1 MNDASLTRGCAAL
14 AASRRA
20 RLWGRLGV
28 ALVAAALALPAPAAA
43 QRAGLGIDLL
53 ATIDGPPPP
62 VAPAVLSRDE
72 AGRATGRAVRIATPL
87 DVDGRLD
94 EEVYAAVPP
103 MSGFVQ
109 VEPLAGAAATE
120 KTEIWIF
127 FDDANVYFVARCWE
141 SAPERLTV
149 DEMRR
154 DNNNIGRNDNVSWF
168 FDTLYDRRTGLVFEV
183 NPLGGRMDGQSV
195 NDGRTNFDW
204 NPLWDVEVGRF
215 EHGWTVESALPFK
228 SIRYRPGTAQ
238 LWGFNARRRNKWKN
252 ELSYLV
258 PLPAAVG
265 GRGLRA
271 ALAAPLVGIEAPPIA
286 RNLEF
291 KPYGIADL
299 TSDRAAT
306 PPISNALA
314 GTGGLD
320 VKYELTRSL
329 TADFTLNTDFAQVE
343 ADEQQVNLTRFS
355 LFFPEKR
362 EFFLENQ
369 GTFAFGGTQ
378 RYGGSGDTPIL
389 FYSRRIGLQ
398 DGRQVP
404 VQAGGR
410 MTGRVGGFDVGM
422 LHIRTGNE
430 SVAHAQPAGFSV
442 VRLKRDVL
450 RQSSIGVLLTQRSIS
465 QDNPGGNAAFGVD
478 GSFRFLRN
486 TLAIDTYWA
495 GTQSE
500 DLPGTATS
508 FRANFDFDGDRY
520 GLRAEHLMVG
530 DAFNPEVG
538 FVRRHDMRKSAGELR
553 FSPRLW
559 SVASIRKLD
568 WRASI
573 DYIENLAGRLETR
586 ESDVRFGIEL
596 ENSDRFFVRYR
607 SSFEFLPEP
616 FEIAPA
622 VILPVRGYDFGAV
635 RAGYNFGSQRRVA
648 LNVRV
653 EHGTFYSGKR
663 TVLRFNRSRARISP
677 RLAVEPSWEANWI
690 DLAEGEFTTQLIGS
704 RIIHTATPKMFTS
717 ALLQY
722 NSASKTVAANVR
734 FRWEYQPGSELFLVY
749 NEQRDTLMRRFP
761 GLENRAFIVKITR
774 LFRV

>member
-1 MNDASLTRGCAAL
+1 MDHFSRREHRVALL
-14 AASRRA
+14 AAV
-20 RLWGRLGV
+20 LL
-28 ALVAAALALPAPAAA
+28 AAALALPVPAAA
-43 QRAGLGIDLL
+43 QRAGLAIDLL

-62 VAPAVLSRDE
+62 VPPAVLARDA
-72 AGRATGRAVRIATPL
+72 AGRATGRAVRIETPL
-87 DVDGRLD
+87 DIDGRLD
-94 EEVYAAVPP
+94 EEVYATVPA

-109 VEPLAGAAATE
+109 VEPQAGAAATE
-120 KTEIWIF
+120 KTEIWVF
-127 FDDANVYFVARCWE
+127 FDDANVYLVARCWE
-141 SAPERLTV
+141 SEPGRLTV

-183 NPLGGRMDGQSV
+183 NPLGGRMDGQSA
-195 NDGRTNFDW
+195 NDGRSNFDW
-204 NPLWDVEVGRF
+204 NPIWDVEVGRF
-215 EHGWTVESALPFK
+215 EQGWTVESALPFK
-228 SIRYRPGTAQ
+228 SIRYRPGAAQ
-238 LWGFNARRRNKWKN
+238 LWGFNARRRNRWKN

-258 PLPAAVG
+258 PIPAAVG

-291 KPYGIADL
+291 KPHGIADL
-299 TSDRAAT
+299 TSDTAAT
-306 PPISNALA
+306 PPVSNALA

-369 GTFAFGGTQ
+369 GTFVFGGTQ

-410 MTGRVGGFDVGM
+410 MTGRVGGFDVGA
-422 LHIRTGNE
+422 LHIRTGAE
-430 SVAHAQPAGFSV
+430 DAAAASPTGFSV

-450 RQSSIGVLLTQRSIS
+450 RQSSVGVLLTQRSVS
-465 QDNPGGNAAFGVD
+465 LDNPGGNTAVGVD
-478 GSFRFLRN
+478 GSFRFLGN
-486 TLAIDTYWA
+486 TMAIDAYWA
-495 GTQSE
+495 GTRSE
-500 DLPGTATS
+500 ELPGAATS
-508 FRANFDFDGDRY
+508 YRAAFDFDGDRY

-530 DAFNPEVG
+530 DAFDPEVG
-538 FVRRHDMRKSAGELR
+538 FVRRDDMRKSAGEVR

-559 SVASIRKLD
+559 SVPWIRKLD

-573 DYIENLAGRLETR
+573 DYVEDLAGRLETR
-586 ESDVRFGIEL
+586 ESDLRFGIDL
-596 ENSDRFFVRYR
+596 ENSDRFFVSYR
-607 SSFEFLPEP
+607 SHYEFLPEP
-616 FEIAPA
+616 FDIIPD
-622 VILPVRGYDFGAV
+622 VILPVGGYDFAAV
-635 RAGYNFGSQRRVA
+635 RAGYNFGSQRPLRA
-648 LNVRV
+648 NVRV
-653 EHGTFYSGKR
+653 EHGTFYSGYR
-663 TVLRFNRSRARISP
+663 TVVRVDRGRFKFTP
-677 RLAVEPSWEANWI
+677 KLAVEPSWEVNWI
-690 DLAEGEFTTQLIGS
+690 DLAEGEFTTHLPGS

-722 NSASKTVAANVR
+722 NSASNTLAANIR

-761 GLENRAFIVKITR
+761 GIENRAFIVKITR

>member
-1 MNDASLTRGCAAL
+1 MLARDA
-14 AASRRA
+14 
-20 RLWGRLGV
+20 
-28 ALVAAALALPAPAAA
+28 
-43 QRAGLGIDLL
+43 
-53 ATIDGPPPP
+53 
-62 VAPAVLSRDE
+62 

-87 DVDGRLD
+87 DIDGRLD
-94 EEVYAAVPP
+94 EEVYSTVPA
-103 MSGFVQ
+103 MSGFMQ
-109 VEPLAGAAATE
+109 VEPQAGAAATE
-120 KTEIWIF
+120 KTEIWVF
-127 FDDANVYFVARCWE
+127 FDDANVYLVARCWE
-141 SAPERLTV
+141 SEPDRLTV

-168 FDTLYDRRTGLVFEV
+168 FDTLYDWRTGLVFEV
-183 NPLGGRMDGQSV
+183 NPLGGRMDGQSA

-204 NPLWDVEVGRF
+204 NPIWDVEVGRF
-215 EHGWTVESALPFK
+215 EQGWTVESALPFK

-238 LWGFNARRRNKWKN
+238 IWGFNARRRNRWKN
-252 ELSYLV
+252 ELSYLI
-258 PLPAAVG
+258 PIPAAVG

-271 ALAAPLVGIEAPPIA
+271 ALAAPLVGIETPPIA
-286 RNLEF
+286 RSLEF

-299 TSDRAAT
+299 TSDPAAT

-362 EFFLENQ
+362 EFFVENQ

-398 DGRQVP
+398 EGRQVP

-410 MTGRVGGFDVGM
+410 MTGRVGGFDVGA
-422 LHIRTGNE
+422 LHIRTGAENAAAA
-430 SVAHAQPAGFSV
+430 SPTGFSV

-450 RQSSIGVLLTQRSIS
+450 RQSSVGVLLTQRSVS
-465 QDNPGGNAAFGVD
+465 LDNPGGNTAFGVD

-486 TLAIDTYWA
+486 TMAIDA
-495 GTQSE
+495 
-500 DLPGTATS
+500 
-508 FRANFDFDGDRY
+508 FD
-520 GLRAEHLMVG
+520 
-530 DAFNPEVG
+530 PEVG
-538 FVRRHDMRKSAGELR
+538 FVRRDDMRKSAGEMR

-559 SVASIRKLD
+559 SVPWIRKLD

-573 DYIENLAGRLETR
+573 DYIEDLAGRLETR
-586 ESDVRFGIEL
+586 ESDLRFGIEL
-596 ENSDRFFVRYR
+596 ENSDRFFVSYG
-607 SSFEFLPEP
+607 SHYEFLPEP
-616 FEIAPA
+616 FKIAPD
-622 VILPVRGYDFGAV
+622 VILPVGGYDFAAV
-635 RAGYNFGSQRRVA
+635 RAGYNFGSQRPLRA
-648 LNVRV
+648 NVRV
-653 EHGTFYSGKR
+653 EHGTFYSGHR
-663 TVLRFNRSRARISP
+663 TVVRVDRGRFKFTP
-677 RLAVEPSWEANWI
+677 KFAVEPSWEVNWI
-690 DLAEGEFTTQLIGS
+690 DLAEGEFTTHLPGS

-722 NSASKTVAANVR
+722 NSANNTVAANIR
-734 FRWEYQPGSELFLVY
+734 FRWEYQPGSELFLVC

>member
-1 MNDASLTRGCAAL
+1 MHPSPRRG
-14 AASRRA
+14 RR
-20 RLWGRLGV
+20 V
-28 ALVAAALALPAPAAA
+28 ALPTAVLLAAALALPVPAAA

-62 VAPAVLSRDE
+62 EPPAVLARDE
-72 AGRATGRAVRIATPL
+72 AGRVTGRAVRLETPL
-87 DVDGRLD
+87 DIDGRLD
-94 EEVYAAVPP
+94 EEIYATVPA
-103 MSGFVQ
+103 MSDFVQ
-109 VEPLAGAAATE
+109 VEPQAGAPATE

-127 FDDANVYFVARCWE
+127 YDDANVYFVARCWE
-141 SAPERLTV
+141 SEPGRLTV

-183 NPLGGRMDGQSV
+183 NPLGGRMDGQSL
-195 NDGRTNFDW
+195 NEARTNFDW
-204 NPLWDVEVGRF
+204 NPIWDLEVGRF

-252 ELSYLV
+252 ELSYLI
-258 PLPAAVG
+258 PIPPAVG

-271 ALAAPLVGIEAPPIA
+271 PLAAPLVGIETPPLR

-291 KPYGIADL
+291 KPYGIADV
-299 TSDRAAT
+299 TSDAAAS

-320 VKYELTRSL
+320 VKYEVTRSL
-329 TADFTLNTDFAQVE
+329 AADFTLNTDFAQVE
-343 ADEQQVNLTRFS
+343 ADEEQVNLTRFS

-369 GTFAFGGTQ
+369 GTFAFGGT
-378 RYGGSGDTPIL
+378 GGYRDSGDTPIL
-389 FYSRRIGLQ
+389 FYSRRIGLE

-422 LHIRTGNE
+422 LHIRTGE
-430 SVAHAQPAGFSV
+430 EDVAQARPTGFSV
-442 VRLKRDVL
+442 VRLKRDVF
-450 RQSSIGVLLTQRSIS
+450 RQSSVGVLLTQRSLS
-465 QDNPGGNAAFGVD
+465 VANPGGNTAVGVD
-478 GSFRFLRN
+478 GSFRFLSN
-486 TLAIDTYWA
+486 AMAIDAYWA
-495 GTQSE
+495 GTRSE
-500 DLPGTATS
+500 ELPGTAS
-508 FRANFDFDGDRY
+508 SYRANFEFDGDRY

-538 FVRRHDMRKSAGELR
+538 FVRRPDMRKSAGELR

-559 SVASIRKLD
+559 SVPAIRKLR
-568 WRASI
+568 WRARI
-573 DYIENLAGRLETR
+573 EYIENLGGRLETR
-586 ESDVRFGIEL
+586 ESDVQFAIEM

-607 SSFEFLPEP
+607 SNFEFLPEP
-616 FEIAPA
+616 FDIAPD
-622 VILPVRGYDFGAV
+622 VILPVGGYDFGSV

-653 EHGTFYSGKR
+653 EHGTFYSGNR
-663 TVLRFNRSRARISP
+663 TVLRFNRSRARITP
-677 RLAVEPSWEANWI
+677 KFAVEPSWESNWI
-690 DLAEGEFTTQLIGS
+690 DLAEGKFTTQLIGS
-704 RIIHTATPKMFTS
+704 RIIHTAPPKMFTS

-722 NSASKTVAANVR
+722 NSASNTVAANVR
-734 FRWEYQPGSELFLVY
+734 FRWEYQPGSELFVVY

-761 GLENRAFIVKITR
+761 GLENRAFIVKLTR
-774 LFRV
+774 LFRM

>member
-1 MNDASLTRGCAAL
+1 MDHFSRGECRVAIL
-14 AASRRA
+14 AVG
-20 RLWGRLGV
+20 LL
-28 ALVAAALALPAPAAA
+28 AAALALPVPAAA
-43 QRAGLGIDLL
+43 QRGGLAIDLL
-53 ATIDGPPPP
+53 AAIDGPPPP
-62 VAPAVLSRDE
+62 VPPAVLARDE

-87 DVDGRLD
+87 AIDGRLD
-94 EEVYAAVPP
+94 EEVYATVPA
-103 MSGFVQ
+103 MSGFLQ
-109 VEPLAGAAATE
+109 VEPQAGAAATE

-127 FDDANVYFVARCWE
+127 YDDANVYLVARCWE
-141 SAPERLTV
+141 SEPGRMMA

-183 NPLGGRMDGQSV
+183 NALGGRMDGQSA
-195 NDGRTNFDW
+195 NDGRSNFDW
-204 NPLWDVEVGRF
+204 NPIWDVEVGRF
-215 EHGWTVESALPFK
+215 EGGWTVESALPFK

-238 LWGFNARRRNKWKN
+238 LWGFNVRRRNRWKN

-265 GRGLRA
+265 GQGLRA
-271 ALAAPLVGIEAPPIA
+271 ALAAPLVGIETPPIG

-299 TSDRAAT
+299 TSDAAAA
-306 PPISNALA
+306 PPISNVPG

-369 GTFAFGGTQ
+369 GTFDFGGT
-378 RYGGSGDTPIL
+378 GGFGGGGDAPIL

-404 VQAGGR
+404 VRAGGR

-422 LHIRTGNE
+422 LHIRTGAE
-430 SVAHAQPAGFSV
+430 DVAEARPTGFSV

-450 RQSSIGVLLTQRSIS
+450 RQSSVGVLLTQRSVS
-465 QDNPGGNAAFGVD
+465 LDNPGGNTAFGVD

-486 TLAIDTYWA
+486 TMAIDAYWA
-495 GTQSE
+495 GTRSE
-500 DLPGTATS
+500 ELPGRSTS
-508 FRANFDFDGDRY
+508 YRADFDFDGDRY

-530 DAFNPEVG
+530 DAFNPEIG
-538 FVRRHDMRKSAGELR
+538 FVRRRDMRKSAGEVR

-559 SVASIRKLD
+559 SVASIRKLE

-573 DYIENLAGRLETR
+573 EYIENLAGRLETR
-586 ESDVRFGIEL
+586 ESDARFGIEL
-596 ENSDRFFVRYR
+596 ENSDRFYLRYR

-616 FEIAPA
+616 FEIAPN
-622 VILPVRGYDFGAV
+622 VILPLRGYDFGAV
-635 RAGYNFGSQRRVA
+635 HAGYNFGSQRRVVM
-648 LNVRV
+648 NVRV
-653 EHGTFYSGKR
+653 EHGTFYSGRR
-663 TVLRFNRSRARISP
+663 TAVRFNRGRAKMTP
-677 RLAVEPSWEANWI
+677 KLAVEPSWEANWI
-690 DLAEGEFTTQLIGS
+690 DLPEGEFTTQLIGS

-722 NSASKTVAANVR
+722 NSASNTVAANVR

-761 GLENRAFIVKITR
+761 GLENRAFIVKLTR
-774 LFRV
+774 LFRL

>member
-1 MNDASLTRGCAAL
+1 M
-14 AASRRA
+14 
-20 RLWGRLGV
+20 
-28 ALVAAALALPAPAAA
+28 PA
-43 QRAGLGIDLL
+43 
-53 ATIDGPPPP
+53 
-62 VAPAVLSRDE
+62 
-72 AGRATGRAVRIATPL
+72 
-87 DVDGRLD
+87 
-94 EEVYAAVPP
+94 
-103 MSGFVQ
+103 MSGFMQ
-109 VEPLAGAAATE
+109 VEPQAGAAATE
-120 KTEIWIF
+120 KTEIWVF
-127 FDDANVYFVARCWE
+127 FDDANVYLVARCWE
-141 SAPERLTV
+141 SEPDRLTV

-168 FDTLYDRRTGLVFEV
+168 FDTLYDWRTGLVFEV
-183 NPLGGRMDGQSV
+183 NPLGGQMDGQSA

-204 NPLWDVEVGRF
+204 NPIWDVEVGRF
-215 EHGWTVESALPFK
+215 EQGWTVESALPFK

-238 LWGFNARRRNKWKN
+238 IWGFNARRRNRWKN
-252 ELSYLV
+252 ELSYLI
-258 PLPAAVG
+258 PIPAAVG

-271 ALAAPLVGIEAPPIA
+271 ALAAPLVGIETPPIA
-286 RNLEF
+286 RSLEF

-299 TSDRAAT
+299 TSDPAAT

-362 EFFLENQ
+362 EFFVENQ
-369 GTFAFGGTQ
+369 GTFAFGGTR

-398 DGRQVP
+398 EGRQVP

-410 MTGRVGGFDVGM
+410 MTGRVGGFDVGA
-422 LHIRTGNE
+422 LHIRTGAENAAAA
-430 SVAHAQPAGFSV
+430 SPTGFSV

-450 RQSSIGVLLTQRSIS
+450 RQSSVGVLLTQRSVS
-465 QDNPGGNAAFGVD
+465 LDNPGGNTAFGVD

-486 TLAIDTYWA
+486 TMAIDA
-495 GTQSE
+495 
-500 DLPGTATS
+500 
-508 FRANFDFDGDRY
+508 FD
-520 GLRAEHLMVG
+520 
-530 DAFNPEVG
+530 PEVG
-538 FVRRHDMRKSAGELR
+538 FVRRDDMRKSAGEVR

-559 SVASIRKLD
+559 SVPWIRKLD

-573 DYIENLAGRLETR
+573 DYIEDLAGRLETR
-586 ESDVRFGIEL
+586 ESDLRFGIEL
-596 ENSDRFFVRYR
+596 ENSDRFFVSYG
-607 SSFEFLPEP
+607 SHYEFLPEP
-616 FEIAPA
+616 FKIAPD
-622 VILPVRGYDFGAV
+622 VILPVGGYDFAAV
-635 RAGYNFGSQRRVA
+635 RAGYNFGSQRPLRA
-648 LNVRV
+648 NVRV
-653 EHGTFYSGKR
+653 EHGTFYSGHR
-663 TVLRFNRSRARISP
+663 TVVRVDRGRFKFTP
-677 RLAVEPSWEANWI
+677 KFAVEPSWEVNWI
-690 DLAEGEFTTQLIGS
+690 DLAEGEFTTHLPGS

-722 NSASKTVAANVR
+722 NSANNTVAANIR
-734 FRWEYQPGSELFLVY
+734 FRWEYQPGSELFLVC

>member
-1 MNDASLTRGCAAL
+1 MDHFSRGECRVAIL
-14 AASRRA
+14 AVG
-20 RLWGRLGV
+20 LL
-28 ALVAAALALPAPAAA
+28 AAALALPVPAAA
-43 QRAGLGIDLL
+43 QRGGLAIDLL
-53 ATIDGPPPP
+53 AAIDGPPPP
-62 VAPAVLSRDE
+62 VPPAVLARDE

-87 DVDGRLD
+87 AIDGRLD
-94 EEVYAAVPP
+94 EEVYATVPA
-103 MSGFVQ
+103 MSGFLQ
-109 VEPLAGAAATE
+109 VEPQAGAAATE

-127 FDDANVYFVARCWE
+127 YDDANVYLVARCWG
-141 SAPERLTV
+141 ERARPH
-149 DEMRR
+149 DG
-154 DNNNIGRNDNVSWF
+154 GRNAPRQQQHRAQRQRLLVLRHALRPAHRPGVRGQRARRTNGRPVGERRPLELRLEPDLGRRSRP
-168 FDTLYDRRTGLVFEV
+168 LRGGLDRRVGPPVQV
-183 NPLGGRMDGQSV
+183 HPLPAGA
-195 NDGRTNFDW
+195 
-204 NPLWDVEVGRF
+204 P
-215 EHGWTVESALPFK
+215 
-228 SIRYRPGTAQ
+228 Q
-238 LWGFNARRRNKWKN
+238 LWGFNVRRRNRWKN

-265 GRGLRA
+265 GQGLRA
-271 ALAAPLVGIEAPPIA
+271 ALAAPLVGIETPPIG

-299 TSDRAAT
+299 TSDAAAA
-306 PPISNALA
+306 PPISNVPG

-369 GTFAFGGTQ
+369 GTFDFGGT
-378 RYGGSGDTPIL
+378 GGFGGGGDAPIL

-404 VQAGGR
+404 VRAGGR

-422 LHIRTGNE
+422 LHIRTGAE
-430 SVAHAQPAGFSV
+430 DVAEARPTGFSV

-450 RQSSIGVLLTQRSIS
+450 RQSSVGVLLTQRSVS
-465 QDNPGGNAAFGVD
+465 LDNPGGNTAFGVD

-486 TLAIDTYWA
+486 TMAIDAYWA
-495 GTQSE
+495 GTRSE
-500 DLPGTATS
+500 ELPGRSTS
-508 FRANFDFDGDRY
+508 YRADFDFDGDRY

-530 DAFNPEVG
+530 DAFNPEIG
-538 FVRRHDMRKSAGELR
+538 FVRRRDMRKSAGEVR

-559 SVASIRKLD
+559 SVASIRKLE

-573 DYIENLAGRLETR
+573 EYIENLAGRLETR
-586 ESDVRFGIEL
+586 ESDARFGIEL
-596 ENSDRFFVRYR
+596 ENSDRFYLRYR

-616 FEIAPA
+616 FEIAPN
-622 VILPVRGYDFGAV
+622 VILPLRGYDFGAV
-635 RAGYNFGSQRRVA
+635 HAGYNFGSQRRVVM
-648 LNVRV
+648 NVRV
-653 EHGTFYSGKR
+653 EHGTFYSGRR
-663 TVLRFNRSRARISP
+663 TAVRFNRGRAKMTP
-677 RLAVEPSWEANWI
+677 KLAVEPSWEANWI
-690 DLAEGEFTTQLIGS
+690 DLPEGEFTTQLIGS

-722 NSASKTVAANVR
+722 NSASNTVAANVR

-761 GLENRAFIVKITR
+761 GLENRAFIVKLTR
-774 LFRV
+774 LFRL